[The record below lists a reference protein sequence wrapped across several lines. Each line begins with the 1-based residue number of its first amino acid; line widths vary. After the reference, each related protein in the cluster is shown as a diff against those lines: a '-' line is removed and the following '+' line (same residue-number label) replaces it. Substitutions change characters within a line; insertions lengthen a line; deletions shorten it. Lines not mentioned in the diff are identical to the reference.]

1 MLHLYV
7 HFVLA
12 YSLLCCHYEYI
23 ATSHVHLK
31 TMTEYSI
38 TLKPVYSQTVPTP
51 LGVIL
56 PDEWSL
62 SWHQAETLAALS
74 NPSVDVVFNTAMT
87 GDGKS
92 LAAYLKSLQE
102 YYCAIGLYPTN
113 ELARD
118 QELQLSNY
126 LQVFKPPHEPR
137 INRLSGADLEVY
149 AETEKLKK
157 ADAIATRTG
166 QSEILVTNPDI
177 FHYIYRGAYV
187 FRGDAPDKLW
197 NRIDRNFDLFIF
209 DEFHVFGAPQIASVI
224 NTLLLIRYSSG
235 LTRRDGTQKKFLFLS
250 ATPNEQMLMR
260 LEAAGLRCQIIDP
273 LAAGKYCFPMDQ
285 EAGQQLNSKDWRLV
299 ARSIQ
304 LHFIPLASNSKSSE
318 TWLRDNVDLIL
329 NQFQQ
334 HPGSKGAIIL
344 NSIAAVK
351 RLTPFLQELLEP
363 YGLTVSENTGLS
375 GKGIREQSLLADL
388 VIGTSTIDVGVDFKI
403 NFLIFESSDDG
414 NFIQRLGRLG
424 RHNGYERDGKI
435 IRFDGFTAYALVPNF
450 LAERLFA
457 GESPP
462 LEVAGLYDRPFLNQ
476 TVREQYRRINDFRG
490 YYKRWGAV
498 QSFRLFWDL
507 GDRTIQQQYAGSREK
522 FQAACEEVF
531 DTSLKKVAGQVRG
544 WAEEWQQLSGKKGN
558 PIADEACSFRGSSPL
573 QCGLYDLTEENE
585 GDRFKTYDLPGILG
599 NLEIEILSKA
609 AFMRMLEEAEKRIG
623 QPIPTGRFAHCL
635 AFMQLK
641 AYREERLNWKFAYPG
656 NLQPVA
662 DAWKVQVLTGLE
674 IWQPENRWATEINKT
689 LRKEGLVAYVLRRP
703 VAEIRMRLRLPMH
716 FQIYPISDQYSFHD
730 ATAPYSVAFGQ
741 SALLL
746 DTLAYQFKEEGGEI
760 WIA

>member
-1 MLHLYV
+1 
-7 HFVLA
+7 
-12 YSLLCCHYEYI
+12 
-23 ATSHVHLK
+23 
-31 TMTEYSI
+31 MTDYSI
-38 TLKPVYSQTVPTP
+38 TLKPVYSQTVSTP
-51 LGVIL
+51 SGVIL
-56 PDEWSL
+56 PEGWSL
-62 SWHQAETLAALS
+62 SWHQAETLKALRD
-74 NPSVDVVFNTAMT
+74 PDVDVVFNIAMT

-118 QELQLSNY
+118 QELQISNY
-126 LQVFKPPHEPR
+126 VQTFQPTHEPR
-137 INRLSGADLEVY
+137 INRLSGTELEVY

-209 DEFHVFGAPQIASVI
+209 DEFHVFGAPQISSVI
-224 NTLLLIRYSSG
+224 NTLLLIRYTSG
-235 LTRRDGTQKKFLFLS
+235 LSRRDGTHKKFLFLS
-250 ATPNEQMLMR
+250 ATPNDQLLER
-260 LEAAGLRCQIIDP
+260 LETAGLRCQIIDP
-273 LAAGKYCFPMDQ
+273 LASQKYHFPNNQ
-285 EAGQQLNSKDWRLV
+285 EEMEQLNLKDWRLV
-299 ARSIQ
+299 ARSIR
-304 LHFIPLASNSKSSE
+304 LNFISLEPTSKASE
-318 TWLRDNVDLIL
+318 IWLQENVSLIL

-351 RLTPFLQELLEP
+351 RLTPLLQELLEP
-363 YGLTVSENTGLS
+363 YGLRVSENTGLS
-375 GKGIREQSLLADL
+375 GKGVREQSLFADL

-403 NFLIFESSDDG
+403 NFLIFESSDAG

-424 RHNGYERDGKI
+424 RHDGYELDGEN
-435 IRFDGFTAYALVPNF
+435 IRFDGFTAYALIPNF
-450 LAERLFA
+450 LAERLFVGDA
-457 GESPP
+457 PP
-462 LEVAGLYDRPFLNQ
+462 LETAGFYDRPFLNQ
-476 TVREQYRRINDFRG
+476 TIREQYRRINDFRG

-507 GDRTIQQQYAGSREK
+507 GDRTIQQQYDGSRKE
-522 FQAACEEVF
+522 FQTACEKVF
-531 DTSLKKVAGQVRG
+531 DTSFKKVAGQVRG

-558 PIADEACSFRGSSPL
+558 PIADDACSFRGSSPL
-573 QCGLYDLTEENE
+573 QCGLYDLTEVNE
-585 GDRFKTYDLPGILG
+585 GDRFKTYDLPGVLG
-599 NLEIEILSKA
+599 NLDIEILSKA
-609 AFMRMLEEAEKRIG
+609 AFMQMLEEAENRIG
-623 QPIPTGRFAHCL
+623 QPIPKGRFAHCL
-635 AFMQLK
+635 AFMKLK

-662 DAWKVQVLTGLE
+662 DTWKVQVLNGLE
-674 IWQPENRWATEINKT
+674 IWQPENRWATEINNT
-689 LRKEGLVAYVLRRP
+689 LRKEGLVAYVLRCS
-703 VAEIRMRLRLPMH
+703 VTEVRMRLRLPMH

-746 DTLAYQFKEEGGEI
+746 DTLAYLFKKEGGEI

>member
-1 MLHLYV
+1 
-7 HFVLA
+7 
-12 YSLLCCHYEYI
+12 
-23 ATSHVHLK
+23 
-31 TMTEYSI
+31 MTEHSI
-38 TLKPVYSQTVPTP
+38 TLKPVYSQMVPTP
-51 LGVIL
+51 SGVTL
-56 PDEWSL
+56 PDGWSL
-62 SWHQAETLAALS
+62 SWHQAETLKALQDP
-74 NPSVDVVFNTAMT
+74 NVDVVFNIAMT

-118 QELQLSNY
+118 QELQISKY
-126 LQVFKPPHEPR
+126 VQVFMPSHEPR

-235 LTRRDGTQKKFLFLS
+235 LTRRDGMHKKFLFLS
-250 ATPNEQMLMR
+250 ATPNEQLLER
-260 LEAAGLRCQIIDP
+260 LESAGLRCKIIDP
-273 LAAGKYCFPMDQ
+273 LAAGKYYFPSAQ
-285 EAGQQLNSKDWRLV
+285 ENEQQINSEEWRLV
-299 ARSIQ
+299 ARSIR
-304 LHFIPLASNSKSSE
+304 LNFIPLESTSKASE
-318 TWLRDNVDLIL
+318 TWLRENANLIL

-334 HPGSKGAIIL
+334 HPGSKGAVIL
-344 NSIAAVK
+344 NSISAVK
-351 RLTPFLQELLEP
+351 RLTPFLQELFQP
-363 YGLTVSENTGLS
+363 YGLKVSENTGLS
-375 GKGIREQSLLADL
+375 GKGVREQSLFADL

-403 NFLIFESSDDG
+403 NFLIFESSDAG

-424 RHNGYERDGKI
+424 RHDGYKRDGEEV
-435 IRFDGFTAYALVPNF
+435 RFDGFTAYALIANF
-450 LAERLFA
+450 LVERLFA
-457 GESPP
+457 GKAPP
-462 LEVAGLYDRPFLNQ
+462 LDVLGIYDRPFLNQ
-476 TVREQYRRINDFRG
+476 TIREQYRRINDFRG

-498 QSFRLFWDL
+498 QSFRLVYDL
-507 GDRTIQQQYAGSREK
+507 GDRTIQQQYTGSREK
-522 FQAACEEVF
+522 FQAACETVF
-531 DTSLKKVAGQVRG
+531 DISLKKVSGRVRG

-558 PIADEACSFRGSSPL
+558 PIADDACSFRGSSPL
-573 QCGLYDLTEENE
+573 QCGLYDLTEVNE
-585 GDRFKTYDLPGILG
+585 ADRFKTYDLPGVLG

-609 AFMRMLEEAEKRIG
+609 AFMRMLEEVENQIN
-623 QPIPTGRFAHCL
+623 QPIPKGRFAHSL
-635 AFMQLK
+635 TFMKLK
-641 AYREERLNWKFAYPG
+641 GYREERLNWKFVYPG
-656 NLQPVA
+656 NLQLIA

-674 IWQPENRWATEINKT
+674 IWQPENRWATEINKQ
-689 LRKEGLVAYVLRRP
+689 LKKDGLVAYVLRRP
-703 VAEIRMRLRLPMH
+703 VAEVRMRLRLPMH

-746 DTLAYQFKEEGGEI
+746 DTLAYQFKKEGGEI

>member
-1 MLHLYV
+1 
-7 HFVLA
+7 
-12 YSLLCCHYEYI
+12 
-23 ATSHVHLK
+23 
-31 TMTEYSI
+31 MTDYSI

-51 LGVIL
+51 DNVAL
-56 PDEWSL
+56 PDKWSL

-74 NPSVDVVFNTAMT
+74 NPDVDVVFNIAMT

-118 QELQLSNY
+118 QELQVSKY
-126 LQVFKPPHEPR
+126 VQTFKPPHEPR
-137 INRLSGADLEVY
+137 INRLSGADLEIY

-224 NTLLLIRYSSG
+224 NTLLLIRYTSG
-235 LTRRDGTQKKFLFLS
+235 LSRRDGMHKKFLFLS
-250 ATPNEQMLMR
+250 ATPNDQLLER
-260 LEAAGLRCQIIDP
+260 LETAGLRCQIIDP
-273 LAAGKYCFPMDQ
+273 LVTGKYRFPNNQ
-285 EAGQQLNSKDWRLV
+285 EEVEQLNLKDWRLV
-299 ARSIQ
+299 ARSIR
-304 LHFIPLASNSKSSE
+304 LNFISLESTSKASE
-318 TWLRDNVDLIL
+318 IWLRENANLIL
-329 NQFQQ
+329 DQFQQ

-363 YGLTVSENTGLS
+363 HGLKVSENTGLS
-375 GKGIREQSLLADL
+375 GKGIREQSLFADL

-403 NFLIFESSDDG
+403 NFLIFESSDAG

-424 RHNGYERDGKI
+424 RHDGYEQDGKNI
-435 IRFDGFTAYALVPNF
+435 QFDGFTAYALVPNF

-457 GESPP
+457 GETPP
-462 LEVAGLYDRPFLNQ
+462 LETVGIYDRPFLNQ
-476 TVREQYRRINDFRG
+476 IIREQYRRINDFRG

-522 FQAACEEVF
+522 FQTACEEVF

-558 PIADEACSFRGSSPL
+558 PIADDACSFRGSSPL
-573 QCGLYDLTEENE
+573 QCGLYDLTEVNE
-585 GDRFKTYDLPGILG
+585 GDRFKTYDLPGVLS
-599 NLEIEILSKA
+599 NLDIEILSKA
-609 AFMRMLEEAEKRIG
+609 TFMRMLEEAESRTD
-623 QPIPTGRFAHCL
+623 QPIPKGRFAHCL
-635 AFMQLK
+635 AFMKLK
-641 AYREERLNWKFAYPG
+641 AYREERLNWKFAHPG

-662 DAWKVQVLTGLE
+662 DAWKVQVLPGLE

-703 VAEIRMRLRLPMH
+703 VTEVRMRLRLPMH

-746 DTLAYQFKEEGGEI
+746 DTLAYQFKKEEGGEI

>member
-1 MLHLYV
+1 
-7 HFVLA
+7 
-12 YSLLCCHYEYI
+12 
-23 ATSHVHLK
+23 
-31 TMTEYSI
+31 MTEYSI
-38 TLKPVYSQTVPTP
+38 TLKPVYSQTVPAPSSVT
-51 LGVIL
+51 L
-56 PDEWSL
+56 PHEWSL

-74 NPSVDVVFNTAMT
+74 NPNVDIVFNIAMT

-118 QELQLSNY
+118 QELQISHY
-126 LQVFKPPHEPR
+126 VQVFKPPHEPR

-224 NTLLLIRYSSG
+224 NTLLLIRYTSG
-235 LTRRDGTQKKFLFLS
+235 LTRRDSTYKKFLFLS

-273 LAAGKYCFPMDQ
+273 LAAGKYCFPLNQ
-285 EAGQQLNSKDWRLV
+285 EAGQQLKSKDWRLV

-304 LHFIPLASNSKSSE
+304 LHFIPLAANSKSSE
-318 TWLRDNVDLIL
+318 TWLRDNVDLIQK
-329 NQFQQ
+329 QFQQ

-351 RLTPFLQELLEP
+351 RLTPFFQELLEP
-363 YGLTVSENTGLS
+363 HGLKVSENTGLS
-375 GKGIREQSLLADL
+375 GKGTRETSLLADL

-424 RHNGYERDGKI
+424 RHDGYERDGKI

-457 GESPP
+457 GDAPP

-498 QSFRLFWDL
+498 QSFRLVYDL

-558 PIADEACSFRGSSPL
+558 PIADDACSFRGSSPL
-573 QCGLYDLTEENE
+573 QCGLYDLTETNE
-585 GDRFKTYDLPGILG
+585 GDRFKTYDLPGVLG
-599 NLEIEILSKA
+599 NLEVEILSKA
-609 AFMRMLEEAEKRIG
+609 AFMRMLEETKKRIG
-623 QPIPTGRFAHCL
+623 QPIPKGRFAYCL

-641 AYREERLNWKFAYPG
+641 AYREEQLNWKFAYPG
-656 NLQPVA
+656 NLQTTA

-689 LRKEGLVAYVLRRP
+689 LRKEGLVAYVIRRP
-703 VAEIRMRLRLPMH
+703 VSEVRMRLRLPMH

-730 ATAPYSVAFGQ
+730 VTAPYSVTFGQ

-746 DTLAYQFKEEGGEI
+746 DTLAYQFKKEGGEI

>member
-1 MLHLYV
+1 MPD
-7 HFVLA
+7 
-12 YSLLCCHYEYI
+12 
-23 ATSHVHLK
+23 
-31 TMTEYSI
+31 YSI

-51 LGVIL
+51 KGVTL
-56 PDEWSL
+56 PDGWVL
-62 SWHQAETLAALS
+62 SWHQAETIAALS
-74 NPSVDVVFNTAMT
+74 NPSVDVVFNIAMT

-118 QELQLSNY
+118 QELQIANY
-126 LQVFKPPHEPR
+126 VQTFKPSHEPR
-137 INRLSGADLEVY
+137 INRLSGAELEVY

-224 NTLLLIRYSSG
+224 NTLLLIRYTSG
-235 LTRRDGTQKKFLFLS
+235 LIRRDGTHKKFLFLS
-250 ATPNEQMLMR
+250 ATPNEQLLQR
-260 LEAAGLRCQIIDP
+260 LQAAGLRCLVIDP
-273 LAAGKYCFPMDQ
+273 LAAGKYYFLSKREDI
-285 EAGQQLNSKDWRLV
+285 QQINSKEWRLV
-299 ARSIQ
+299 ARS
-304 LHFIPLASNSKSSE
+304 LRLNFISLESTSKASE
-318 TWLRDNVDLIL
+318 TWLRENVNLIL

-334 HPGSKGAIIL
+334 YPGSKGAIIL

-351 RLTPFLQELLEP
+351 RLTPFFQELLEP
-363 YGLTVSENTGLS
+363 HRLKVSENTGLS
-375 GKGIREQSLLADL
+375 GKGTKETSLLADL

-403 NFLIFESSDDG
+403 NFLIFESSDAG

-424 RHNGYERDGKI
+424 RHDGYERDGKNI
-435 IRFDGFTAYALVPNF
+435 QFDDFTAHALVPTF
-450 LAERLFA
+450 LVERLFA
-457 GESPP
+457 GETPP
-462 LEVAGLYDRPFLNQ
+462 LETAGIYDRSFLNH
-476 TVREQYRRINDFRG
+476 TIRDKYRQINDFRC

-498 QSFRLFWDL
+498 QSFYLL
-507 GDRTIQQQYAGSREK
+507 LSLNNTTIQQQYGGSREK

-531 DTSLKKVAGQVRG
+531 DTSLKTVAGRVRG
-544 WAEEWQQLSGKKGN
+544 WSEEWQQLSGKKGN
-558 PIADEACSFRGSSPL
+558 PIADDACSFRGSSPL
-573 QCGLYDLTEENE
+573 QCGLYDLTEANE
-585 GDRFKTYDLPGILG
+585 SDRFKTYDLPGVLG
-599 NLEIEILSKA
+599 NLEVEILSKA
-609 AFMRMLEEAEKRIG
+609 AFTRMLEDIQHRTD
-623 QPIPTGRFAHCL
+623 QPIPKGRFAHCL

-641 AYREERLNWKFAYPG
+641 AYREERLNWKFVYPG
-656 NLQPVA
+656 NLQPIA

-689 LRKEGLVAYVLRRP
+689 LRKEGLVAYVLRHP
-703 VAEIRMRLRLPMH
+703 VTEVRMRLRLPMH

-730 ATAPYSVAFGQ
+730 SIAPYSVAFGQ

-746 DTLAYQFKEEGGEI
+746 DTLAYQFKKEGGEI